1 MKLRLG
7 DSSDINIPDLIAKLK
22 NQVEKMVVFLF
33 ENGIYKYPP
42 KAIWNMD
49 KDDELHFLVQYFQIN
64 PTGLPF
70 SVTVKLHFQLDASLQ

>member
-1 MKLRLG
+1 LKLRLG

-42 KAIWNMD
+42 KGHL
-49 KDDELHFLVQYFQIN
+49 EY
-64 PTGLPF
+64 G
-70 SVTVKLHFQLDASLQ
+70 